1 MKKICSELIYIYI
14 NLLWPSLVVSS
25 LKGRLEIIPEIYIKQ
40 CKKLY
45 EGKTYIELNL
55 LYFKVSLTLQP
66 IIFEFS
72 SKEKPIKSSQIF
84 FKVLLKLSPHIPR

>member
-1 MKKICSELIYIYI
+1 M
-14 NLLWPSLVVSS
+14 VSS

-66 IIFEFS
+66 KAFIKVIIFEFS
-72 SKEKPIKSSQIF
+72 SQEKPIKSSQILL
-84 FKVLLKLSPHIPR
+84 KVLLKLSPHIPR